1 MKADGGKREFSSS
14 MPKGQTMRR
23 RWNSRFLGGA
33 VAGLAAGLLVGVGML
48 VGAIT
53 GLKSNQAQAA
63 LDEIKLRAAASS
75 STDTF
80 AIATGYVDED
90 GEAIFCLDFITGELQ
105 CFVLDARNGKVAGWF
120 GTNVTEALK
129 RGEDTKKPRYVLV
142 TGAISARGVSGN
154 ARPAASVVYVADGL
168 SGEIAAYSF
177 LWNQSAK
184 NSYQGQRGRM
194 EVVQKFKGRTVELRE

>member
-1 MKADGGKREFSSS
+1 
-14 MPKGQTMRR
+14 MRR
-23 RWNSRFLGGA
+23 NSWFWGGA
-33 VAGLAAGLLVGVGML
+33 AAGLAVGLLVGVGML
-48 VGAIT
+48 VGAMT
-53 GLKSNQAQAA
+53 ATRSGGAQAA
-63 LDEIKLRAAASS
+63 LEEMKLRAVATSN
-75 STDTF
+75 TDTF
-80 AIATGYVDED
+80 AIATGQVDED
-90 GEAIFCLDFITGELQ
+90 GEAVFCLDFITGELQ

-129 RGEDTKKPRYVLV
+129 RGDDTKKPRYVMV
-142 TGAISARGVSGN
+142 TGGISARGYSGN

-177 LWNQSAK
+177 LWSQSAK

>member
-1 MKADGGKREFSSS
+1 
-14 MPKGQTMRR
+14 MRR
-23 RWNSRFLGGA
+23 RWNSRFWGGA
-33 VAGLAAGLLVGVGML
+33 IAGLAAGLLVGVGMM

-53 GLKSNQAQAA
+53 GLGVRSDAIA
-63 LDEIKLRAAASS
+63 LDEIKLRASAASA
-75 STDTF
+75 TDTF
-80 AIATGYVDED
+80 AICTGAVDDE

-129 RGEDTKKPRYVLV
+129 RGDDTKKPRYVMV
-142 TGAISARGVSGN
+142 TGGISARGVTGN
-154 ARPAASVVYVADGL
+154 ARPAASVIYVADGL

-194 EVVQKFKGRTVELRE
+194 TVVEKFKGRTVELRE